1 MDCIRRDHI
10 VGFTDTKRYKVDKKK
25 TKKFRE
31 NVNIFL
37 SFLGEGNWEDISK
50 GLNNKSAADCK
61 IHYETQY
68 LDNELFPSIPVNS
81 CDRQDQPVIF
91 APSDDLE
98 SVLRP
103 VKTSNLH
110 KELAGMDTIY

>member
-10 VGFTDTKRYKVDKKK
+10 VGFTDTKRYKVGKKK
-25 TKKFRE
+25 RKKISWKPK
-31 NVNIFL
+31 IFL

-110 KELAGMDTIY
+110 KELAGMDI

>member
-1 MDCIRRDHI
+1 M
-10 VGFTDTKRYKVDKKK
+10 
-25 TKKFRE
+25 
-31 NVNIFL
+31 FL
-37 SFLGEGNWEDISK
+37 PFILGEGNWEDISK

-68 LDNELFPSIPVNS
+68 LDNEVFPSIPVNS

-103 VKTSNLH
+103 MKTSNLH
-110 KELAGMDTIY
+110 KELAGMDLKVFKK